1 MSEKAIAIP
10 GSEGPIEKD
19 DSIGPEFTVFGPRAC
34 LPSRPAT
41 IRSGRQLLFF
51 LLPTFIQKRWS
62 PSVDSETYK
71 RLHPTAWLDGIRGLA
86 AFLVFL
92 DHLSYS
98 THDVYTAWG
107 AEGRNREFLKLPFIR
122 FLYNGAAMVAIFFV
136 VSGYALSY
144 KPVRQMRNAEW
155 EPLMQTFS
163 SSVFRRAARLYL
175 PCLASTLM
183 IVALV
188 RMGLYESTREF
199 ASDPVRLPGNHEHH
213 PWRYETLSEQLY
225 VWFSKM
231 CSFMNPFTLEIKV
244 GDAAIDIDGHLW
256 TICVEYV
263 SCTTFVHENR
273 PQLISMPHPESV
285 LDPLSG
291 STRSLSLAVSI
302 PRPWTSM
309 LDDSRAPDGPV
320 GDDSVLRWFSPRG
333 TQIPPGSSC
342 CVEGFQQYRHASG
355 PWSCMVC
362 LVYTVILEWY
372 LLGWPAK

>member
-1 MSEKAIAIP
+1 MSEKAVALSE
-10 GSEGPIEKD
+10 SEGLIEQA
-19 DSIGPEFTVFGPRAC
+19 DSIAPHITSFRPRAFF
-34 LPSRPAT
+34 PSRSAT
-41 IRSGRQLLFF
+41 IRFGRRLLFF
-51 LLPTFIQKRWS
+51 LLPTFVQERWI
-62 PSVDSETYK
+62 PTVDPGTYK

-107 AEGRNREFLKLPFIR
+107 AEGRNHEFLKLPFVR
-122 FLYNGAAMVAIFFV
+122 FIYNGAAMVAIFFV

-188 RMGLYESTREF
+188 RFGLYEWTREF

-213 PWRYETLSEQLY
+213 PWRYNTLSEQLY

-256 TICVEYV
+256 TVCVEYV
-263 SCTTFVHENR
+263 SCTT
-273 PQLISMPHPESV
+273 
-285 LDPLSG
+285 
-291 STRSLSLAVSI
+291 SI
-302 PRPWTSM
+302 PET
-309 LDDSRAPDGPV
+309 GPN
-320 GDDSVLRWFSPRG
+320 
-333 TQIPPGSSC
+333 
-342 CVEGFQQYRHASG
+342 
-355 PWSCMVC
+355 
-362 LVYTVILEWY
+362 
-372 LLGWPAK
+372 